1 MKNYRKTIGNKHQK
15 EYVCDGVLINGLII
29 VISFSTVEINEI
41 GLIGI

>member
-15 EYVCDGVLINGLII
+15 EYVHGVLINGLII
-29 VISFSTVEINEI
+29 VISFSTVEIYEI